1 MMVFLVLL
9 IPLLLMVFAL
19 LMERLENRLR
29 TSTMSEQDVEEF
41 LDKARPEEVNTFIRE
56 GWARALATFRL
67 RRKKPGRPSSP
78 GGRDPARSGS
88 SPSRP
93 SPRPASPPRPPAR
106 DSEGP
111 TT

>member
-19 LMERLENRLR
+19 LMERLENRLH

-41 LDKARPEEVNTFIRE
+41 LDKAQPEEVNTFIRE
-56 GWARALATFRL
+56 GWTRALATFRL
-67 RRKKPGRPSSP
+67 RRKKPGPPSSP
-78 GGRDPARSGS
+78 ARRNPSRVGS
-88 SPSRP
+88 SPARPAPRRP
-93 SPRPASPPRPPAR
+93 SPPSPPVR

>member
-19 LMERLENRLR
+19 LMERLENRLH

-56 GWARALATFRL
+56 GWTRALATFRL
-67 RRKKPGRPSSP
+67 RRKKPAPPSSP
-78 GGRDPARSGS
+78 RRTGPAAQGAAAARSATR
-88 SPSRP
+88 PP
-93 SPRPASPPRPPAR
+93 SPPPPPVR
-106 DSEGP
+106 DAGGP